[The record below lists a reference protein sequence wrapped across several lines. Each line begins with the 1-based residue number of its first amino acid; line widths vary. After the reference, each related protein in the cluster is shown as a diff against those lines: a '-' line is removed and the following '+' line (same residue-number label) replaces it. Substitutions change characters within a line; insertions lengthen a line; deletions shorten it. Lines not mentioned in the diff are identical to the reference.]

1 MFCTSPQAMDYTDNA
16 IDMIHYMVDRAQRLM
31 ELGMKAEA
39 GDLMQRAGEI
49 AKELR
54 KEGSTPVKA
63 S

>member
-1 MFCTSPQAMDYTDNA
+1 MDYTDNA